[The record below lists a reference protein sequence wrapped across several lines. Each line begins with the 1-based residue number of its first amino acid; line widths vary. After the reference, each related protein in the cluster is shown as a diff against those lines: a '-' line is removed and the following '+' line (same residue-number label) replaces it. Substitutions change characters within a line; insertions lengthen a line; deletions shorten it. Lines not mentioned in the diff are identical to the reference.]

1 MERFDV
7 PKDSSSQQGNFHV
20 VVLSGPSGSG
30 KSTIV
35 NRLIESASVP
45 LMKVVSATTRPPRSG
60 EKDGIDYTFLS
71 QQDFDQRRNNGDF
84 LEFAEVHG
92 SGYWYGTLK
101 SEIERSRASGQW
113 AFLEIDVQGALNVM
127 KAYPEAITF
136 FLTTP
141 SESEYEKRL
150 RHRGTESEDV
160 IELRLETARREL
172 QLADQYRYC
181 IVNDDLDQAVNEISV
196 ILSDL

>member
-1 MERFDV
+1 MTNE
-7 PKDSSSQQGNFHV
+7 SSSHQGDFYV

-35 NRLIESASVP
+35 NRLIETAPVP

-71 QQDFDQRRNNGDF
+71 QQEFDRRRNNGEF

-101 SEIERSRASGQW
+101 SEIERARASGKW

-127 KAYPEAITF
+127 KEYPEAITF

-141 SESEYEKRL
+141 SESEYEMRL
-150 RHRGTESEDV
+150 RHRGTESDDV
-160 IELRLETARREL
+160 IKRRLETARREL
-172 QLADQYRYC
+172 QFADQYRYC
-181 IVNDDLDQAVNEISV
+181 IVNDDLDQAVHEISEV
-196 ILSDL
+196 LSDLQ

>member
-1 MERFDV
+1 MTNEM
-7 PKDSSSQQGNFHV
+7 SSQQRDFQV

-35 NRLIESASVP
+35 NRLIETAPVP

-71 QQDFDQRRNNGDF
+71 QQEFDRRRNHGEL
-84 LEFAEVHG
+84 LEYAEVHG

-101 SEIERSRASGQW
+101 SEIERARASGQW

-127 KAYPEAITF
+127 KEYPEAITF

-150 RHRGTESEDV
+150 RHRGTESDDV
-160 IELRLETARREL
+160 IKRRLETTRKEL
-172 QLADQYRYC
+172 QLAGQYRYC
-181 IVNDDLDQAVNEISV
+181 IVNDDFDQAVHEISE
-196 ILSDL
+196 ILSKL

>member
-1 MERFDV
+1 M
-7 PKDSSSQQGNFHV
+7 
-20 VVLSGPSGSG
+20 VLSGPSGSG

-35 NRLIESASVP
+35 NRLIETATVP
-45 LMKVVSATTRPPRSG
+45 LMKVVSATTRPSRSG

-92 SGYWYGTLK
+92 SGYWYGTLR
-101 SEIERSRASGQW
+101 SEVERARASGQW

-127 KAYPEAITF
+127 KEYPEAITF

-150 RHRGTESEDV
+150 RHRGTESDDV
-160 IELRLETARREL
+160 IQLRLETARREL
-172 QLADQYRYC
+172 QFADQYRYC
-181 IVNDDLDQAVNEISV
+181 IVNDDLDQAVAKISE
-196 ILSDL
+196 ILSDLL

>member
-1 MERFDV
+1 MTT
-7 PKDSSSQQGNFHV
+7 DSSSQQGDFQV

-35 NRLIESASVP
+35 NRLIEIASVP
-45 LMKVVSATTRPPRSG
+45 LMKVVSATTRPPRSD
-60 EKDGIDYTFLS
+60 ERDGIDYTFLS
-71 QQDFDQRRNNGDF
+71 QQDFDRRRNNGDF
-84 LEFAEVHG
+84 LELAEVHG

-101 SEIERSRASGQW
+101 SEIERARSSGQW

-127 KAYPEAITF
+127 KEYPEAITF

-150 RHRGTESEDV
+150 RHRGTEPDDV
-160 IELRLETARREL
+160 IKLRLETARREL
-172 QLADQYRYC
+172 QFSDQYRYC
-181 IVNDDLDQAVNEISV
+181 IVNDDLDQAVNEISE
-196 ILSDL
+196 ILSDLL